1 LQSRIFPYGR
11 NGRAMVDLHGIP
23 QRISVRALQHSMTS
37 ITPSPLSGPSTTAS
51 SKPVSVA
58 QFLAQFPRVDSYAEI
73 EEVLRSPDFIQGS
86 HFESKPVFG
95 GSLVVTDGPEHRQ
108 RRRTLMAMF
117 SHEALQRNERELL
130 APAIRHAFEH
140 LKNSRGA
147 DGLVRLDLVAL
158 LRGLTIQISAS
169 VTGVDGADDPGRRA
183 HLQALVA
190 RLEAAS
196 GVEWSTRDKDEVM
209 QEGIAAQRELIR
221 DFLQPALDR
230 RIELVRRHRAGAL
243 QKSDLPADLLA
254 VLAEQGEDG
263 RGGEEDPI
271 WRECALFLVAG
282 TQTTSHAI
290 PHVLWHLDQWWA
302 QHTDQRER
310 ATDIEFLRA
319 AANESLRL
327 HQPVPALLRMA
338 LNDVTLKC
346 SGRSFKKGDRVALH
360 FSSANREAESF
371 GDAVETFN
379 PMRPFSKKPPPWGLT
394 FGSGAHTCI
403 GRALVTGLSRRY
415 DDTDPTYGTIVG
427 VLRAVYEAGATL
439 DPDDPPRRNTDS
451 FHDAFAS
458 MPVVLRHL

>member
-1 LQSRIFPYGR
+1 
-11 NGRAMVDLHGIP
+11 
-23 QRISVRALQHSMTS
+23 MTTTTTS
-37 ITPSPLSGPSTTAS
+37 PPACPSAS
-51 SKPVSVA
+51 ESAKPVSVS
-58 QFLAQFPRVDSYAEI
+58 QFLAQFPRVDRYAEI

-130 APAIRHAFEH
+130 APAIKHAFEA

-169 VTGVDGADDPGRRA
+169 VTGVDGVDGAEDPERRA
-183 HLQALVA
+183 RLQALVA

-196 GVEWSTRDKDEVM
+196 GVEGSTRDKQEVM
-209 QEGIAAQRELIR
+209 QEGIAARRELIR
-221 DFLQPALDR
+221 EFLQPALDR
-230 RIELVRRHRAGAL
+230 RIELVRRHQAGAL
-243 QKSDLPADLLA
+243 QKSDLPADLLT
-254 VLAEQGEDG
+254 VLAQQGEDG

-290 PHVLWHLDQWWA
+290 PHVVWHLDQWWV
-302 QHTDQRER
+302 QHPDQRER

-319 AANESLRL
+319 AANESQRL

-360 FSSANREAESF
+360 FSSANREAELF
-371 GDAVETFN
+371 GDEVETFN
-379 PMRPFSKKPPPWGLT
+379 PMRPFSRKPPPWGLT

-415 DDTDPTYGTIVG
+415 DDTDPTHGTIVG
-427 VLRAVYEAGATL
+427 VLRAVYQAGAML
-439 DPDDPPRRNTDS
+439 DPADPPLRNTES
-451 FHDAFAS
+451 FHDAFAR